1 MIKKPVKIQLSEG
14 LDARPIALLVQEA
27 SQYSSSVYIEVDQK
41 QVNAKSIM
49 GMMSLTLM
57 PGEEITVVANGT
69 DEKEAA
75 AGIERFLVNVKNR
88 ELHKTLKSLP
98 KAGSLCYNACIRKEL
113 WGQGLTE
120 KRTDNRRT
128 DV

>member
-49 GMMSLTLM
+49 GMMSLTL
-57 PGEEITVVANGT
+57 GEEITVVANGT

-88 ELHKTLKSLP
+88 
-98 KAGSLCYNACIRKEL
+98 
-113 WGQGLTE
+113 
-120 KRTDNRRT
+120 
-128 DV
+128 

>member
-14 LDARPIALLVQEA
+14 LDARPIALVQEA

-88 ELHKTLKSLP
+88 
-98 KAGSLCYNACIRKEL
+98 
-113 WGQGLTE
+113 
-120 KRTDNRRT
+120 
-128 DV
+128 

>member
-27 SQYSSSVYIEVDQK
+27 SQYSSSVYIEV
-41 QVNAKSIM
+41 VNAKSIM

-88 ELHKTLKSLP
+88 
-98 KAGSLCYNACIRKEL
+98 
-113 WGQGLTE
+113 
-120 KRTDNRRT
+120 
-128 DV
+128 

>member
-1 MIKKPVKIQLSEG
+1 MIKKPITINLSTG
-14 LDARPIALLVQEA
+14 LEARPVAQLVQVA
-27 SQYSSSVYIEVDQK
+27 SQFNSEIYVEIGK
-41 QVNAKSIM
+41 KRVNAKSIM

-88 ELHKTLKSLP
+88 
-98 KAGSLCYNACIRKEL
+98 
-113 WGQGLTE
+113 
-120 KRTDNRRT
+120 
-128 DV
+128 